1 MIHRA
6 AGGPGADN
14 LRERGLPSNYL
25 TRPRVAWASF
35 PPVFDPHMRSPDAD
49 DVPAFYF
56 AVRRGEV
63 LVVAGREGFEVPRRH
78 PDVPSEGHHILGS
91 IGDEW
96 LYGIDVPEGTDE
108 PDDHMWVPLRQLYGK
123 VPDPMWTIAGRAEQI
138 VSWDRTHRFC
148 GRCGTPTE
156 PMATDRA
163 RRCPS
168 CGQLAYPRLSPA
180 VIMLV
185 TRGDG
190 DEEALLAW
198 GRQFPGRFYSTLAG
212 FVEAGESLEQ
222 CVAREVREEVGI
234 SVRDITYLG
243 SQPWPFP
250 NSLMLGFT
258 ARYDGG
264 EVVIQEEGIV
274 EASWFR
280 WDELPK
286 NVPMGGMSIAGW
298 LIEDWVRRQART

>member
-25 TRPRVAWASF
+25 TRLQVAWASF

-78 PDVPSEGHHILGS
+78 PDIPSEGHHILGS

-234 SVRDITYLG
+234 SVRDITYFG

-264 EVVIQEEGIV
+264 EVVIQEEEIV